1 MDFRVCVNEYN
12 KNGISFIYNV
22 LVYRYQ
28 NSEECDST
36 SFKSILDSKNISQ
49 YWLSKL
55 CKISYTTI
63 NDIYNQRTEL
73 THCLAKTVY
82 KIAKALDLTVEYLI
96 EDTLRCDFELFKSN
110 VCYKLK
116 ELTDINFIVEV
127 LESNQVRI

>member
-49 YWLSKL
+49 Y
-55 CKISYTTI
+55 
-63 NDIYNQRTEL
+63 
-73 THCLAKTVY
+73 
-82 KIAKALDLTVEYLI
+82 
-96 EDTLRCDFELFKSN
+96 
-110 VCYKLK
+110 
-116 ELTDINFIVEV
+116 
-127 LESNQVRI
+127 